1 MPVPVIKR
9 SGLAAQVIEH
19 LKMLIAD
26 GKYRVGQRL
35 PAEGELSTLLGVGRS
50 TIREA
55 MRVLANRGIVDVRH
69 GEGTFVI
76 AQTQTETFDERLK
89 KAALSDIYEARL
101 LLELPLAELAAKRRR
116 PRDISAMRA
125 ALKRRG
131 AAIDTEDIDGY
142 MEADFAFHFAVAQAA
157 RNRALFDVYE
167 AFVRAARPIIGSAV
181 DAEYIRDENDALH
194 AELCEA
200 IAKGDQTETRR
211 LVQSHLRKSLKG
223 INTGIA

>member
-1 MPVPVIKR
+1 MPGPVIKR

-26 GKYRVGQRL
+26 GEYHVGQRL
-35 PAEGELSTLLGVGRS
+35 PAEGELSALLGVGRS

-76 AQTQTETFDERLK
+76 ARAQIETFDERLK

-116 PRDISAMRA
+116 PRDVSAMRT
-125 ALKRRG
+125 ALKRRA
-131 AAIDTEDIDGY
+131 AAINAADVAGY
-142 MEADFAFHFAVAQAA
+142 MEADFAFHLAIAQAA

-167 AFVRAARPIIGSAV
+167 TFVRAARPIITSAV
-181 DAEYIRDENDALH
+181 DAKYIRDENDPLH
-194 AELCEA
+194 GELCEA
-200 IAKGDQTETRR
+200 IAKGDEIETRR

-223 INTGIA
+223 ISTGLA